1 MNLRSGGRWEVTGG
15 EGGDPVGG
23 VHPSPTVSVDQGWG
37 SLTASR
43 ERLYLKTARW
53 VCSFS
58 SPLTKQEKRPKDSV
72 PETQTQGETDAEEA
86 EEGKYWKA

>member
-1 MNLRSGGRWEVTGG
+1 MVSTPVPQCLWTKAGGSR
-15 EGGDPVGG
+15 
-23 VHPSPTVSVDQGWG
+23 
-37 SLTASR
+37 TASR

-72 PETQTQGETDAEEA
+72 PETQTQGETDTEEA